1 MKLKAISILLLL
13 TLMTSLRTMGTTSID
28 DMVFNSR
35 RISTADGLSTNT
47 VYDIKQDKRGY
58 IWMGAAYG
66 LCRYDGYSFVNMLEL
81 NNPKDRNVRAN
92 IGYLYMDD
100 RNGLIWIHTATYTFA
115 CYDTRK
121 QMFVKYSSEEN
132 MSTPY
137 QKLLQVGSAMWMYD
151 INTGI
156 RCVEVKD
163 GKPESTLYNV
173 ANGKLADNYVSRVA
187 VDKYSTAW
195 AATRKGLVMIRGHH
209 STVIH
214 RGAKYIDVCVSND
227 KVTAIADG
235 RRIETYNLD
244 GRLIHSTPI
253 PLHKGRITTI
263 RSQIVCNGTWILFC
277 GSKKLYV
284 DIDTGNATIDTDNE
298 MVNGM
303 LLNSIDGYHF
313 IGDKTGKL
321 WMFAPNGKLK
331 KFVLIDNT
339 RFAAERNRKFNIQRD
354 RQGLFYIASYGNGL
368 FIYDEKTDEIR
379 HFSSKD
385 PHPIITNDFLL
396 NLMIDS
402 CDNIWVAQE
411 ASGVSII
418 SPANEKS
425 SQYIMPN
432 MQSNI
437 QWVNDIRMIAPSQNG
452 NIMVSTR
459 DNKLYDVMV
468 TSMKPSFISD
478 TNHTVLTS
486 MIDRKGHQWMGT
498 KGGGLFIDNVKYTKT
513 EPSHVIP
520 TNDIFD
526 LVEDRWGRIWM
537 ASQESGLIECSLA
550 DDMTLHTRQ
559 LLTRTTNEARLH
571 SIVIDKN
578 NRIWVS
584 SQNGLYTAQLH
595 KGSIENDDFE
605 CFNTFNGL
613 LPYDEVRCLLAASDG
628 CIWTGG
634 KGSGVV
640 KCRYSKGKLTYT
652 VIDRNM
658 GLGDNTVCSLLE
670 DNFGCIWAATENGLS
685 RIYDKDM
692 KVMTFNPGATTESNI
707 FQENCAM
714 KLKDGRMLF
723 GTRQGMAVITPRKSY
738 NDANS
743 MSFNTGITDIHI
755 NGKSAFN
762 LLKEN
767 NGDIQLSHN
776 QNTLTIFFS
785 NFQYANTAASSYQ
798 FYLEGADKTWRQP
811 TGLNHAEY
819 SNLPPGTYTFH
830 LRSMYGKGWG
840 NEVTTRF
847 IIAQPWYNSWWAWI
861 LYLLIAAAGGIYVYH
876 NAKERLKLHQQM
888 KTEKEVNEFRLNF
901 FTNITHEL
909 RTPLAIISGAVDKM
923 SEEGRQGQT
932 MQILRRGT
940 RRLMRQVNLLME
952 FRKINSGHM
961 RLHVENTDI
970 IAFVRN
976 IALDFRSMA
985 KQKDVNILI
994 TPFERSFEMPI
1005 DQDMVETIIYNI
1017 ISNAVKYTPKGSDIS
1032 ILIKHQQ
1039 NNITISVED
1048 RGEGIKGKKAER
1060 LFLPFMNG
1068 YASKG
1073 GMGIGLYTAHA
1084 MAETHKG
1091 SLTYQ
1096 YTGMGSV
1103 FTLSLPDNDEAY
1115 TPDEWIDLKAT
1126 AEDVSLSTALTIS
1139 EPEVREMFGIPL
1151 NDLVIWVIEDDID
1164 MMEQMVSQLSP
1175 YFKIASF
1182 YDGLSAVN
1190 ALNEKVAA
1198 MPSLIITDV
1207 MLPDIDGYDVTKE
1220 IKNRETTASTPV
1232 IMLTALNDEKHQMKA
1247 YKAGADD
1254 YMVKPC
1260 NYNLLLARM
1269 AQLIKNYINSKN
1281 NADDDA
1287 AIAYT
1292 NDGEATGPVLCL
1304 ADRKFI
1310 DKVDMLISQHIDDPD
1325 FNIDQL
1331 ANALCM
1337 GRTKL
1342 FGMAKKLLGMS
1353 PNKYIQNER
1362 MRVAAELLTEGEL
1375 TVSEVS
1381 YRVGIQDPSYFNKC
1395 FKARYGVVPSK
1406 YKG

>member
-1 MKLKAISILLLL
+1 MKSKTITILLIGILASML
-13 TLMTSLRTMGTTSID
+13 CMANTSID
-28 DMVFNSR
+28 DMVFTSR

-58 IWMGAAYG
+58 VWMGAAYG

-81 NNPKDRNVRAN
+81 NNPEDRKMRAN
-92 IGYLYMDD
+92 IGYVYVDD
-100 RNGLIWIHTATYTFA
+100 ENGLMWTHTATYTFA
-115 CYDTRK
+115 CYDTHR
-121 QMFVKYSSEEN
+121 QRFLKYTSDEN

-137 QKLLQVGSAMWMYD
+137 QKLLKVGSTMWMYD

-163 GKPESTLYNV
+163 GNPSSTLYNV
-173 ANGKLADNYVSRVA
+173 SNGRLADNYVSRMV

-195 AATRKGLVMIRGHH
+195 AATRKGLVMIRNHH
-209 STVIH
+209 PTVIH
-214 RGAKYIDVCVSND
+214 RGSKYIDVCVSGN
-227 KVTAIADG
+227 KVLAIADG

-244 GRLIHSTPI
+244 GSLLHSTPI
-253 PLHKGRITTI
+253 PLHAGKITTI

-284 DIDTGNATIDTDNE
+284 DIATGDATIDTDRE

-303 LLNSIDGYHF
+303 LLNTIDGYHF

-321 WMFAPNGKLK
+321 WMYTPKGELK
-331 KFVLIDNT
+331 KFMLIENT
-339 RFAAERNRKFNIQRD
+339 RFAAARNRKYNIQRD

-368 FIYDEKTDEIR
+368 FIYDEKNDKMR
-379 HFSSKD
+379 HFSSRD
-385 PHPIITNDFLL
+385 QHPIITNDFLL
-396 NLMIDS
+396 NLMIDTNG
-402 CDNIWVAQE
+402 NIWVAQE
-411 ASGVSII
+411 ASGISLI

-432 MQSNI
+432 LSASI
-437 QWVNDIRMIAPSQNG
+437 QWGNDIRMIAPSHNG
-452 NIMVSTR
+452 NIIVSTR
-459 DNKLYDVMV
+459 DNKLYNIQPSSLA
-468 TSMKPSFISD
+468 TSFISD
-478 TNHTVLTS
+478 TRNTVITS
-486 MIDRKGHQWMGT
+486 IIDRKGHQWKGT
-498 KGGGLFIDNVKYTKT
+498 TGGGLFIDDILYTKT

-520 TNDIFD
+520 TNDILD

-537 ASQESGLIECSLA
+537 ASQESGLIEARLA
-550 DDMTLHTRQ
+550 EDMTLHTRQ

-584 SQNGLYTAQLH
+584 SQNGLYTAQLN
-595 KGSIENDDFE
+595 KGGIENENFE
-605 CFNTFNGL
+605 CFNTINGL

-640 KCRYSKGKLTYT
+640 KCRYDKGKLTYT

-658 GLGDNTVCSLLE
+658 GLSDNTVCALLE
-670 DNFGCIWAATENGLS
+670 DQYGCIWASTENGLS
-685 RIYDKDM
+685 RIYDNDM
-692 KVMTFNPGATTESNI
+692 KVMTFKPGATTESNI
-707 FQENCAM
+707 FQENCCM
-714 KLKDGRMLF
+714 KLKDGRLLF
-723 GTRQGMAVITPRKSY
+723 GTRQGLAVITPRKSY

-743 MSFNTGITDIHI
+743 LAFNTGITDIHV

-762 LLKEN
+762 LITAN
-767 NGDIQLSHN
+767 NDDIHLSHN

-785 NFQYANTAASSYQ
+785 NFQYANTEASSYQ
-798 FYLEGADKTWRQP
+798 YYLEGADKTWRQP
-811 TGLNHAEY
+811 SGLNHADY
-819 SNLPPGTYTFH
+819 SNLSPGTYTFH
-830 LRSMYGKGWG
+830 LRSMHGKGWG
-840 NEVTTRF
+840 DEVTTRI
-847 IIAQPWYNSWWAWI
+847 IIAQPWYNSWWAWMI
-861 LYLLIAAAGGIYVYH
+861 YLLVAVTGSVYVYH
-876 NAKERLKLHQQM
+876 NAKERFKLNQQM
-888 KTEKEVNEFRLNF
+888 KTEKEINEFRLNF

-923 SEEGRQGQT
+923 SEEGGHGQT
-932 MQILRRGT
+932 IQILRRGT

-961 RLHVENTDI
+961 HLHVENTDI

-976 IALDFRSMA
+976 IALDFRTMA
-985 KQKDVNILI
+985 KQKDVNIII
-994 TPFERSFEMPI
+994 TPFERSFEIPI
-1005 DQDMVETIIYNI
+1005 DQDMVETIVYNI
-1017 ISNAVKYTPKGSDIS
+1017 ISNAVKYSPKGSDIS
-1032 ILIKHQQ
+1032 IFIKHIQGA
-1039 NNITISVED
+1039 ITIAVED
-1048 RGEGIKGKKAER
+1048 KGEGIKGKNAER
-1060 LFLPFMNG
+1060 LFQPFMNG

-1091 SLTYQ
+1091 CLTYE
-1096 YTGMGSV
+1096 YNGMGSV

-1115 TPDEWIDLKAT
+1115 TPNEWIDLKSK
-1126 AEDVSLSTALTIS
+1126 AEDTSLSTTLTIS

-1151 NDLVIWVIEDDID
+1151 NDMTIWVVEDDID
-1164 MMEQMVSQLSP
+1164 MMDQMISQLSN

-1182 YDGLSAVN
+1182 YDGLSAVH
-1190 ALNEKVAA
+1190 ALSDMISAK
-1198 MPSLIITDV
+1198 PSLIITDV
-1207 MLPDIDGYDVTKE
+1207 MLPDIDGYEVTKE
-1220 IKNRETTASTPV
+1220 IKGHNATASVPV

-1247 YKAGADD
+1247 YNAGADD

-1269 AQLIKNYINSKN
+1269 AQLIKNHLNAN
-1281 NADDDA
+1281 NNDDNTPKVSSAEAD
-1287 AIAYT
+1287 
-1292 NDGEATGPVLCL
+1292 ATGPVLCL

-1310 DKVDMLISQHIDDPD
+1310 DKVDMLISQHLDDPD
-1325 FNIDQL
+1325 FNIDKL

-1375 TVSEVS
+1375 TVTEVS